1 MEGFDDPGIY
11 YSDNL
16 GSEDQ
21 VNETQVNNQAIKK
34 KFKDFIR
41 QFHEGNFNYKYRYVL
56 IHNIFYILINGLY
69 LQRCPQA
76 AVQPWSVFPGSVD

>member
-41 QFHEGNFNYKYRYVL
+41 QFHEGNFNYKYRYDLTV
-56 IHNIFYILINGLY
+56 ICIDNT
-69 LQRCPQA
+69 
-76 AVQPWSVFPGSVD
+76 

>member
-11 YSDNL
+11 YSDNF

-21 VNETQVNNQAIKK
+21 NSETNVNNLAVKK

-41 QFHEGNFNYKYRYVL
+41 QFHEGNFNYKYRYL
-56 IHNIFYILINGLY
+56 ALPISAKYTYDKI
-69 LQRCPQA
+69 
-76 AVQPWSVFPGSVD
+76 QPHFTL